1 MAPEGCHRLRNGS
14 EFNGHLIDMSWAAAQ
29 KRMEAA
35 RKRDERASLKRQKEL
50 ARMFKEQAKLSV
62 QEQARL
68 EVERFENSLEVLLSI
83 HRESSAKFDWM
94 EPLCALPPYT
104 PMNADLTAYEQERE
118 EWAKMRVLAKRVLAG
133 EERAYGEALRELS
146 AFGELSTLGSS
157 IAFRVHHSKLIECEL
172 MVNGRDAIPAE
183 VKSLTAAGKLSVKA
197 MPKARFH
204 EVYQDYVCGCVLRA
218 AREVLALLPVDA
230 VIVTAKV
237 STVQTST
244 GANMDTPVL
253 SVAIPRAAL
262 ERLDFSRIDPSD
274 SMENFTHRG
283 DVMAS
288 RKSAEFAAVVPLQ
301 PADIAGGDPTQCGLS
316 DVLVRVRELRAEI
329 SAKLKTQ
336 KSETQTPLE
345 RNPPES

>member
-1 MAPEGCHRLRNGS
+1 
-14 EFNGHLIDMSWAAAQ
+14 
-29 KRMEAA
+29 MEAA

-50 ARMFKEQAKLSV
+50 ARMFKEQVKLSV
-62 QEQARL
+62 QDQARL
-68 EVERFENSLEVLLSI
+68 EVETFENSLEVLLSI
-83 HRESSAKFDWM
+83 HKEASAKFDWM
-94 EPLCALPPYT
+94 EPLCALPPHAPT
-104 PMNADLTAYEQERE
+104 NAGSAAYEEERA
-118 EWAKMRVLAKRVLAG
+118 EWAKMRALAKRVLAG
-133 EERAYGEALRELS
+133 DEQAYCEVLQELS
-146 AFGELSTLGSS
+146 TFGELSTLGSS
-157 IAFRVHHSKLIECEL
+157 IAFRVHHPKLIECEL

-244 GANMDTPVL
+244 GANVDTPIL
-253 SVAIPRAAL
+253 SVAIPRPAL

-274 SMENFTHRG
+274 SMKNFTHRG

-288 RKSAEFAAVVPLQ
+288 RKSAEFVSVAPLQ
-301 PADIAGGDPTQCGLS
+301 PTDIAGDDPTRSGLS
-316 DVLVRVRELRAEI
+316 DLLVRVREMRTENF
-329 SAKLKTQ
+329 AKLTTQ
-336 KSETQTPLE
+336 KSESQTSLE
-345 RNPPES
+345 TNPPES